1 MSFRIDDFKAA
12 IRPGLARSN
21 RYLVEFDSASRDQS
35 EKLNLLCDAVT
46 WPGRGLLTSERY
58 TNMRNSRSAYA
69 FNVEDVNLSFILTND
84 WETWD
89 FLEQW
94 QGSSIQNIESLNGY
108 IVNLKRDYVRDVVI
122 RHLDS
127 SKELDKTVKSIR
139 LINAFPTAL
148 NSMELGNANEN
159 EVMRCSAT
167 LAYDNWEIL

>member
-1 MSFRIDDFKAA
+1 
-12 IRPGLARSN
+12 
-21 RYLVEFDSASRDQS
+21 
-35 EKLNLLCDAVT
+35 
-46 WPGRGLLTSERY
+46 
-58 TNMRNSRSAYA
+58 
-69 FNVEDVNLSFILTND
+69 VNLSFILTND

-127 SKELDKTVKSIR
+127 SKESNQTVKSIR